1 MNVKNILAI
10 KGRNVITIGPD
21 KSIKEAIALMDA
33 QNIGALIVLDE
44 DQQLVG
50 IISER
55 DIIRAFVRR
64 EDVLSLP
71 VSQLMTTKVIT
82 GVPQDDIHSIS
93 NLMTEHRVR
102 HLPILSNGQLVGIIS
117 IGDVVKRQRDTYKG
131 EVDTLQTQLMGEA

>member
-44 DQQLVG
+44 AQQLVG